1 MGSARGVWD
10 ACPRRAATC
19 AATGEESGMLRAM
32 AVAGLALVSAA
43 ALAEGE
49 VAEFTAIEIERR
61 NAGTFY
67 VAGAIDGLGALDLLV
82 DTGSSYLVLTQPM
95 VDTLTAAGH
104 ATYSRGLE
112 GRMADGSTRVVPLY
126 RIDSVRIGGD
136 CWIHDVEAAAFPAGS
151 RTILGMNVLSRLAP
165 FTFSAE
171 PARLGLAHC
180 QGPPALEAAADPA
193 VAARANA
200 AP

>member
-1 MGSARGVWD
+1 MRRSILAVLSLVAAVSNAR
-10 ACPRRAATC
+10 
-19 AATGEESGMLRAM
+19 
-32 AVAGLALVSAA
+32 
-43 ALAEGE
+43 AELPE
-49 VAEFTAIEIERR
+49 AEFTAIEIEKR

-67 VAGAIDGLGALDLLV
+67 IEGAIEGLGTLDLLL
-82 DTGSSYLVLTQPM
+82 DTGSSYLVITQPM
-95 VDTLTAAGH
+95 LDALAHAGR
-104 ATYSRGLE
+104 ASFSRGLE

-126 RIDSVRIGGD
+126 RLDGLRLGD
-136 CWIHDVEAAAFPAGS
+136 NCWIHDVEAAVFPAGS

-180 QGPPALEAAADPA
+180 QGPPPVRPIAAAAEPA
-193 VAARANA
+193 AAETGAGQL

>member
-1 MGSARGVWD
+1 M
-10 ACPRRAATC
+10 RRAI
-19 AATGEESGMLRAM
+19 
-32 AVAGLALVSAA
+32 LVLAA
-43 ALAEGE
+43 ALAVSTAARATE
-49 VAEFTAIEIERR
+49 VPATPATAPAAGPQAAPAAEFTAIEIEKRS
-61 NAGTFY
+61 AGTFY
-67 VAGAIDGLGALDLLV
+67 IAGLIEGFGALDMLV

-95 VDTLTAAGH
+95 VDELMDAGR

-126 RIDSVRIGGD
+126 RIESVRLGAS
-136 CWIHDVEAAAFPAGS
+136 CWVHDVEAAAFPAGS

-171 PARLGLAHC
+171 PAQLGLAHC
-180 QGPPALEAAADPA
+180 QGPPATRSGSASAQPT
-193 VAARANA
+193 